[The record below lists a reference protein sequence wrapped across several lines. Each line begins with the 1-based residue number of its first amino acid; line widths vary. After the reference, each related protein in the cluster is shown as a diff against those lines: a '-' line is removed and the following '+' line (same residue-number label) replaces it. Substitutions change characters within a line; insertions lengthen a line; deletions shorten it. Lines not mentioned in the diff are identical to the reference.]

1 MTTATAVATPTT
13 AVPSAAHVY
22 AMHMYTE
29 RLQILISK
37 EQRRRLE
44 REAERRSA
52 SVASVIRDAV
62 DERLGGV
69 TKDDRVAA
77 VQRLTA
83 MEPLPFMAPDELERA
98 IAEARDAENRFP
110 PEGAPE

>member
-1 MTTATAVATPTT
+1 MTATALPGL
-13 AVPSAAHVY
+13 HVY

-44 REAERRSA
+44 QEAKRRNA
-52 SVASVIRDAV
+52 SVASVIREAV
-62 DERLGGV
+62 DDRLGGIGRE
-69 TKDDRVAA
+69 DRIAA
-77 VQRLTA
+77 VDRIAA
-83 MEPLPFMAPDELERA
+83 MEPLPYISPEELERL
-98 IAEARDAENRFP
+98 IAESHDEETRFP